1 MLGISF
7 KRLSNLNVLLV
18 FVGVQCVTSFFLVG
32 EEDPLLS
39 RTVTLPFRA
48 VVLLLSLF
56 IIFSRKAR
64 FKIDKYLFSWIIFL
78 IVFTLII
85 CWDIFSGKVIAND
98 RNQILLFLFL
108 INFPLI
114 FSLRSSL
121 MHIEF
126 DKVFNYVYYV
136 SILTTLFI
144 IYTQPDVFSIGKM
157 IEERVGGSVAFS
169 TISFGHFCS
178 TISLLALYNILYRD
192 KNKVQTVLS
201 VFIFLFGMFCMIKS
215 GSRGPVFSMIL
226 IGVFVYVVRS
236 KNVVSIFKRVA
247 IVAMSLLMVLRLFL
261 IILAKISPYMER
273 RLRVSIENG
282 DLGGRQTYYDLAFEY
297 ISTNPFFGKQF
308 LLKFSEDDYFYTH
321 NLFLDILIASGLF
334 GLVFFVIILV
344 KVFKNIVYIF
354 KYEKSYIW
362 LCLLFLQYF
371 TFHFLSGAFY
381 MDPIFIGTTTLMI
394 ILNEKYFINIKSISK

>member
-1 MLGISF
+1 
-7 KRLSNLNVLLV
+7 
-18 FVGVQCVTSFFLVG
+18 
-32 EEDPLLS
+32 
-39 RTVTLPFRA
+39 
-48 VVLLLSLF
+48 
-56 IIFSRKAR
+56 
-64 FKIDKYLFSWIIFL
+64 
-78 IVFTLII
+78 
-85 CWDIFSGKVIAND
+85 
-98 RNQILLFLFL
+98 
-108 INFPLI
+108 
-114 FSLRSSL
+114 

-354 KYEKSYIW
+354 KYEKA
-362 LCLLFLQYF
+362 LLHPF
-371 TFHFLSGAFY
+371 AK
-381 MDPIFIGTTTLMI
+381 
-394 ILNEKYFINIKSISK
+394 EV